1 MGEIESVFPLDL
13 ILTPR
18 ELARDYNGSWPS
30 VDTLTA
36 KGKQVVVSTGYDYG
50 PIIDSL
56 MFSKYA
62 PKLFSA
68 CMQIGWAI
76 QDLHRTD
83 TYCMKHT

>member
-13 ILTPR
+13 ILTPG
-18 ELARDYNGSWPS
+18 ELARNYNGSWPS

-36 KGKQVVVSTGYDYG
+36 KGKHVVVSTGYDYG

-62 PKLFSA
+62 PELCS
-68 CMQIGWAI
+68 QIGWAT
-76 QDLHRTD
+76 QALHRTD
-83 TYCMKHT
+83 MYCRKTQPKL